1 MSDYIVRATAANET
15 VRAFAIDST
24 EMTATAREK
33 HHTFPVVTAAMGR
46 LMGATAMMGSMMK
59 GEDDKLTVTI
69 KGDGPIGQMTV
80 TVDSHGNVKGFP
92 ANPCVDIP
100 LKYAGKLDVGAAV
113 GAGTMTVSMDLG
125 LKEPYNGQVELQT
138 GEIGDDFAYYFTT
151 SEQTPSAVGLGVMIN
166 KDSTVRHAGGFII
179 QMMPDVEEETI
190 AAIEKVLQNSKSVSE
205 MMEAGMTPE
214 DMIQALLGDLN
225 PEIFETVPVRFH
237 CGCTKEKVAGA
248 LATIQTGELDQMI
261 QDGEDIEVKCH
272 FCNSTYK
279 FSVDELKEILAK
291 RNEGK

>member
-1 MSDYIVRATAANET
+1 
-15 VRAFAIDST
+15 
-24 EMTATAREK
+24 
-33 HHTFPVVTAAMGR
+33 
-46 LMGATAMMGSMMK
+46 
-59 GEDDKLTVTI
+59 
-69 KGDGPIGQMTV
+69 
-80 TVDSHGNVKGFP
+80 
-92 ANPCVDIP
+92 
-100 LKYAGKLDVGAAV
+100 
-113 GAGTMTVSMDLG
+113 MTVSMDLG

-166 KDSTVRHAGGFII
+166 TDSTVRHAGGFII

-190 AAIEKVLQNSKSVSE
+190 QAIEKALQNSKSVSE

-214 DMIQALLGDLN
+214 DMIQALLGELN
-225 PEIFETVPVRFH
+225 PEIFETMPVRFH

-291 RNEGK
+291 RNEEK